1 MPLPTE
7 VADARRLNALRDY
20 DILDTPPEKGFDDIV
35 ELARMTCAAPVALVS
50 LVAGER
56 QWFKAQAGFEP
67 RETSL
72 DKSVCAHVL
81 GAPGLLVI
89 PDLTLDPRTSRN
101 PLVTGEPYLRFYAG
115 APLQAAG
122 GERLGSLCVI
132 DMAPRPEGLTD
143 KQSVALLALA
153 GQVMT
158 QMDLRR
164 SVTERERILSGQAAL
179 IAQQNVLISAQ
190 AAVTRAAGNRD
201 AILDA
206 LVAGVME
213 AIPQAE
219 GGVIELPGGRR
230 ARLSLG
236 TRFPGRTCRAAAA
249 PRR

>member
-1 MPLPTE
+1 
-7 VADARRLNALRDY
+7 
-20 DILDTPPEKGFDDIV
+20 
-35 ELARMTCAAPVALVS
+35 MTCAAPVALVS

-101 PLVTGEPYLRFYAG
+101 P
-115 APLQAAG
+115 
-122 GERLGSLCVI
+122 
-132 DMAPRPEGLTD
+132 PRDRGTVP
-143 KQSVALLALA
+143 ALLRRCAIA
-153 GQVMT
+153 G
-158 QMDLRR
+158 RR
-164 SVTERERILSGQAAL
+164 R
-179 IAQQNVLISAQ
+179 
-190 AAVTRAAGNRD
+190 RAAGKPVRD
-201 AILDA
+201 RHGAQARGADRQAIGGA
-206 LVAGVME
+206 AGACRAGHDPDGPAPLGDRARAHPLRAGCADRATE
-213 AIPQAE
+213 RPDFRPGRGYPCGRKPGRHPRCPRCRRH
-219 GGVIELPGGRR
+219 GGHSSGRGRCHRAAGGRR